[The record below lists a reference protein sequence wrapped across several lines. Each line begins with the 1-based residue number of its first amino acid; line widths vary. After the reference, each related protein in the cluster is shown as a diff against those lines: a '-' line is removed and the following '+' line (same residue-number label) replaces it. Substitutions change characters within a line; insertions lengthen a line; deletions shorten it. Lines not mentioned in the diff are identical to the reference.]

1 MKIIGQT
8 IHDSQTAYV
17 AIITKSEIE
26 KVFNKF
32 YRDKVEINIGDDV
45 KISEGHDFSRDI
57 SMTCESMLKAMKD
70 FEKARD
76 TLIRFANMVLVV
88 EKEKDE
94 RYD

>member
-17 AIITKSEIE
+17 AIVTKSEIE
-26 KVFNKF
+26 KVFKKF
-32 YRDKVEINIGDDV
+32 YKDKVEINIGDDV

-57 SMTCESMLKAMKD
+57 AMTCESMLKAMKD

-76 TLIRFANMVLVV
+76 TLMRFADMVTCLD
-88 EKEKDE
+88 KKDE
-94 RYD
+94 